1 MTLKEQF
8 DNMFSYLD
16 ISAALNERDK
26 KQRELI
32 SQIYNDKHVLFIVPL
47 TMTWVKNH
55 PHLPMDVTCWL
66 YPESKLTLANQR
78 HWVESN
84 LLTAKNRRHC
94 VVTTSATILS
104 DAFNLQIWSEKEN
117 GAYASCGISTFG
129 ASPDRISLH
138 TMSIPE
144 AIGSLSDR
152 KMDEWLQKED
162 WTKDELE
169 IVVQNIGGGWTRAKL
184 TELCKSLETTKEQK

>member
-117 GAYASCGISTFG
+117 GAYASC
-129 ASPDRISLH
+129 
-138 TMSIPE
+138 IPE